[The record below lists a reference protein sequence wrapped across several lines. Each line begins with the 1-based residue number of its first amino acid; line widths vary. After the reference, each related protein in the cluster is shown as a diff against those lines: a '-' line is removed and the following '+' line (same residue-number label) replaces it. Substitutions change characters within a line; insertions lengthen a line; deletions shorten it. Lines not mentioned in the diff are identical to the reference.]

1 MRALR
6 LVFRSRGS
14 ESRARSLSWG
24 ALRTPQTPI
33 AVWLVLFVAAYGWA
47 YGAAN
52 FIRLCDVAVI
62 VTCIGIMTG
71 SALLVSSQAVSS
83 LVVDLAWDLD
93 LLWRLLFGR
102 HLIGG
107 TEYMWDERYP
117 LWVRL
122 MSLFHVVWPPLLF
135 VVLRRLGYDPRGFVL
150 QCGIAAVVLV
160 ASRFILPGENLNF
173 AHHDPFFHRACGPA
187 PVHLALTCAVLV
199 GVVYWPTHRLLQLAF
214 QRRRSAAI
222 PSP

>member
-6 LVFRSRGS
+6 L
-14 ESRARSLSWG
+14 A
-24 ALRTPQTPI
+24 A
-33 AVWLVLFVAAYGWA
+33 AVWLVLFIAVYGWA

-62 VTCIGIMTG
+62 FTCLGILSG

-83 LVVDLAWDLD
+83 LLVDLAWDLD

-107 TEYMWDERYP
+107 TEYMWDARYP

-122 MSLFHVVWPPLLF
+122 MSLFHVAWPPLLF
-135 VVLRRLGYDPRGFVL
+135 TVLRRLGYDPRGFAL
-150 QCGIAAVVLV
+150 QCGIAAIVLV
-160 ASRFILPGENLNF
+160 ASRFVLPGENLNF
-173 AHHDPFFHRACGPA
+173 AHRDPFFHRAWGPA
-187 PVHLALTCAVLV
+187 PVHLALTFAVLV
-199 GVVYWPTHRLLQLAF
+199 AAVYWPTHLLLRSAF
-214 QRRRSAAI
+214 GPGRRRATQGTG
-222 PSP
+222 PHV

>member
-1 MRALR
+1 LRALR
-6 LVFRSRGS
+6 L
-14 ESRARSLSWG
+14 A
-24 ALRTPQTPI
+24 A
-33 AVWLVLFVAAYGWA
+33 AVWLVLFVAVYGWA

-62 VTCIGIMTG
+62 LTCVGIMTG
-71 SALLVSSQAVSS
+71 SALIVSSQAVSS

-117 LWVRL
+117 LCVRL
-122 MSLFHVVWPPLLF
+122 MSLFHVAWPPLLF
-135 VVLRRLGYDPRGFVL
+135 VVMRRLGYDPRGFVL
-150 QCGIAAVVLV
+150 QCGVAAMVLV

-173 AHHDPFFHRACGPA
+173 AHRDPFFHRAWGPA
-187 PVHLALTCAVLV
+187 PVHLALTYAVLV
-199 GVVYWPTHRLLQLAF
+199 AVVYWPTHRLLQVAF
-214 QRRRSAAI
+214 QRRCSAAI
-222 PSP
+222 PSPWKGEEQG

>member
-1 MRALR
+1 LRALR
-6 LVFRSRGS
+6 L
-14 ESRARSLSWG
+14 A
-24 ALRTPQTPI
+24 A
-33 AVWLVLFVAAYGWA
+33 AVWLVLFVAGYGWA

-62 VTCIGIMTG
+62 GTCIGVMTG

-83 LVVDLAWDLD
+83 LIVDLAWDLD

-117 LWVRL
+117 LWLRL
-122 MSLFHVVWPPLLF
+122 MSLFHVAWPPLLF
-135 VVLRRLGYDPRGFVL
+135 VVLRRLGYDSRGFVL
-150 QCGIAAVVLV
+150 QCGVAAVVLV

-173 AHHDPFFHRACGPA
+173 AHRDPFFHLAWGSA
-187 PVHLALTCAVLV
+187 PVHLVLTYAVLV
-199 GVVYWPTHRLLQLAF
+199 GVVYWPTHLVLRFAF
-214 QRRRSAAI
+214 QRRRSGAS

>member
-1 MRALR
+1 LKALR
-6 LVFRSRGS
+6 V
-14 ESRARSLSWG
+14 A
-24 ALRTPQTPI
+24 A
-33 AVWLVLFVAAYGWA
+33 AAWLVLFVAVYGWA

-62 VTCIGIMTG
+62 VTCLGIMTG

-93 LLWRLLFGR
+93 LLGRLLLGR

-107 TEYMWDERYP
+107 TEYMWDPSYP

-122 MSLFHVVWPPLLF
+122 MSLFHVAWPPLL
-135 VVLRRLGYDPRGFVL
+135 VAVLRRLGYDPRGFAL
-150 QCGIAAVVLV
+150 QCAIAAVVLA

-173 AHHDPFFHRACGPA
+173 AHRDPFFHRSWGPA
-187 PVHLALTCAVLV
+187 PVHLGLTYAVLV
-199 GVVYWPTHRLLQLAF
+199 GAVYWPTHLVLRMAL
-214 QRRRSAAI
+214 QRRGRRGRAEDAENG
-222 PSP
+222 

>member
-1 MRALR
+1 LRALR
-6 LVFRSRGS
+6 L
-14 ESRARSLSWG
+14 A
-24 ALRTPQTPI
+24 A
-33 AVWLVLFVAAYGWA
+33 AAWLVLFVTVYGWI
-47 YGAAN
+47 YGAEN

-62 VTCIGIMTG
+62 LTCVGIMTG

-93 LLWRLLFGR
+93 LVWRLVAGR

-122 MSLFHVVWPPLLF
+122 LSLFHVVWPPLLF
-135 VVLRRLGYDPRGFVL
+135 VVLRRLGYDPRGLLL
-150 QCGIAAVVLV
+150 QCGIAAAVLV

-173 AHHDPFFHRACGPA
+173 AHRDPFVHRSWGPA
-187 PVHLALTCAVLV
+187 PVHLALTYAVLV
-199 GVVYWPTHRLLQLAF
+199 GAVYWPTHLVLRKAF
-214 QRRRSAAI
+214 PRRGRRGYGEAAEDGM
-222 PSP
+222 

>member
-6 LVFRSRGS
+6 L
-14 ESRARSLSWG
+14 A
-24 ALRTPQTPI
+24 A
-33 AVWLVLFVAAYGWA
+33 AVWLVLFIAVYGWA

-62 VTCIGIMTG
+62 LSCLGILSG

-93 LLWRLLFGR
+93 LLWRLLSGR

-107 TEYMWDERYP
+107 TEYMWDARYP

-122 MSLFHVVWPPLLF
+122 MSLFHVAWPPLLIT
-135 VVLRRLGYDPRGFVL
+135 VLRRLGYDLRGFAL
-150 QCGIAAVVLV
+150 QCGIAAAVLV
-160 ASRFILPGENLNF
+160 ASRFVLPGENLNF
-173 AHHDPFFHRACGPA
+173 AHRDPFFHRAWGPA
-187 PVHLALTCAVLV
+187 PAHLALSLAVLV
-199 GVVYWPTHRLLQLAF
+199 AAVYWPTHSLLRSVF
-214 QRRRSAAI
+214 GPGRRRATPGAGAHV
-222 PSP
+222 

>member
-1 MRALR
+1 LRALR
-6 LVFRSRGS
+6 L
-14 ESRARSLSWG
+14 A
-24 ALRTPQTPI
+24 A
-33 AVWLVLFVAAYGWA
+33 AVWLVVFVAVYGWA

-52 FIRLCDVAVI
+52 FIRLCDVTVI
-62 VTCIGIMTG
+62 VTCIGVMTG

-83 LVVDLAWDLD
+83 LVVDLAWDVD
-93 LLWRLLFGR
+93 LLWRLMFGR

-122 MSLFHVVWPPLLF
+122 MSLFHLAWPPLLF

-150 QCGIAAVVLV
+150 QCGVAAVVLV

-173 AHHDPFFHRACGPA
+173 AYRDPFFHRTWGPA
-187 PVHLALTCAVLV
+187 PVHLALTYAVLV
-199 GVVYWPTHRLLQLAF
+199 GAVYGPTHLALRFAF
-214 QRRRSAAI
+214 QRTRSGAI
-222 PSP
+222 PSPSEGEGQG